1 MPLTDVFCR
10 SVKPAEK
17 ARKYFDA
24 HGLFLY
30 VTPQGGKLWRLKFRL
45 QAKERLLALGKYP
58 DVSLKRAREL
68 RDDARKLVA
77 EGTDP
82 LQHRKEIERERKE
95 AEQARTV
102 TFGKVAAEWLKLKRG
117 TVKPDTFTQIAR
129 RLEKHVLPYLANVPL
144 ATLEPADVLKPLRE
158 VEKAGKYNL
167 AHYLLSVIAS
177 VCKYARA
184 AGLCKYNPAADLSD
198 ALKAVP
204 RTVHRAAVTDPKDV
218 AYFMQTLEACS
229 SGPSVRYCLQLLPY
243 VCLRISELAGC
254 RWEDIDLERAVLTI
268 PAERMKMGVGHTV
281 PLSRQA
287 VALFQTLKQFTG
299 TSPRCFPMDGNKS
312 KSVTRQ
318 GLLSALRRIG
328 IEQQEM
334 CLHGTRGMFSTVA
347 NGWRWVRPEWIEAAL
362 AHKEKDAV
370 RASYNHRDYLPER
383 RELMQAWADFLDELK
398 ADPEQAEAIAAKY
411 AAGPNLSE
419 NPTGSQTG
427 KA

>member
-45 QAKERLLALGKYP
+45 QGKERLLALGKYP

-68 RDDARKLVA
+68 RDEARELIAQGV
-77 EGTDP
+77 DP

-102 TFGKVAAEWLKLKRG
+102 TFGKVAAEWLQLKQG
-117 TVKPDTFTQIAR
+117 TVKPVTFTQTAK
-129 RLEKHVLPYLANVPL
+129 RLETHVLPYLANVPL

-158 VEKAGKYNL
+158 VEKAGKYDT
-167 AHYLLSVIAS
+167 AHKLLTDISA
-177 VCKYARA
+177 VCRYARA
-184 AGLCKYNPAADLSD
+184 AGLCKFNPAADLTD
-198 ALKAVP
+198 ALKPVP
-204 RTVHRAAVTDPKDV
+204 KTVHRAAYTDPKDI
-218 AYFMQTLEACS
+218 AYFMQTLETCR
-229 SGPSVRYCLQLLPY
+229 SGPAVRFCLQLLPY

-254 RWEDIDLERAVLTI
+254 RWKEVDLERAVLTI
-268 PAERMKMGVGHTV
+268 PASRMKMGKEHTV
-281 PLSRQA
+281 PLPRQA

-334 CLHGTRGMFSTVA
+334 CLHGTRIMFSTVC
-347 NGWRWVRPEWIEAAL
+347 NGWKWAKSDWIEAQL
-362 AHKEKDAV
+362 AHEDENAV
-370 RASYNHRDYLPER
+370 RATYNHQNYLAER